1 MGHSRP
7 RPKHL
12 AKKLLQ
18 IRRSL
23 VISQGEMVKRLGVQD
38 LIDHTTISKYEL
50 DKNEPPLTI
59 LLAYARLAGIPV
71 EQIMDD
77 GLELTI

>member
-12 AKKLLQ
+12 AKKVLQ

-23 VISQGEMVKRLGVQD
+23 GISQGEMVRRLGVQE

-50 DKNEPPLTI
+50 DKNEPPLAI
-59 LLAYARLAGIPV
+59 LLAYAHLAGISV
-71 EQIMDD
+71 ERIIDD
-77 GLELTI
+77 DLELTI